1 MDDMIDV
8 KMPPPPEPEPEPLKM
23 EVNEDNELEAPEEDV
38 VERQVVPDEEVFKEP
53 PQVKK
58 VKRKPSEKQLAH
70 LKKMREKK
78 EANRIAKQEWLEEQ
92 KSKQKKF
99 VEAEEKEVSR
109 VSRAKPT
116 KINKK
121 IKINSNPQI
130 SNIPLDTMDSRA
142 GRQNEPINQEVEYEN
157 PEYQGQYYEEPTAPP
172 QQQVGLYQ
180 LSAEQIQE
188 LQFNAINDYDTIRKQ
203 RKAEKEAQQAQEY
216 LKSQRQKVF
225 KQMRGSQQQF
235 NANDPWASCFN

>member
-1 MDDMIDV
+1 
-8 KMPPPPEPEPEPLKM
+8 
-23 EVNEDNELEAPEEDV
+23 
-38 VERQVVPDEEVFKEP
+38 
-53 PQVKK
+53 
-58 VKRKPSEKQLAH
+58 
-70 LKKMREKK
+70 
-78 EANRIAKQEWLEEQ
+78 
-92 KSKQKKF
+92 
-99 VEAEEKEVSR
+99 
-109 VSRAKPT
+109 
-116 KINKK
+116 
-121 IKINSNPQI
+121 
-130 SNIPLDTMDSRA
+130 
-142 GRQNEPINQEVEYEN
+142 
-157 PEYQGQYYEEPTAPP
+157 PTAPP

>member
-1 MDDMIDV
+1 MIDV
-8 KMPPPPEPEPEPLKM
+8 KMPPPPQPDPEPIKM
-23 EVNEDNELEAPEEDV
+23 EVNEDNELEAPEEEV
-38 VERQVVPDEEVFKEP
+38 VERKVVPDEEVFKEP

-99 VEAEEKEVSR
+99 VEAEEKEVSIA
-109 VSRAKPT
+109 SRAKPT

-121 IKINSNPQI
+121 IKINQQPTFSEETPGQG
-130 SNIPLDTMDSRA
+130 
-142 GRQNEPINQEVEYEN
+142 GRQNEPINHQEYEYEN
-157 PEYQGQYYEEPTAPP
+157 PEYQGQTYYEPEP
-172 QQQVGLYQ
+172 QQPSLYQ

-203 RKAEKEAQQAQEY
+203 RKAEKEAQQAQAY
-216 LKSQRQKVF
+216 LKQQRNKVF
-225 KQMRGSQQQF
+225 KQMRGSQGNQAY
-235 NANDPWASCFN
+235 NPNDPWASCFN